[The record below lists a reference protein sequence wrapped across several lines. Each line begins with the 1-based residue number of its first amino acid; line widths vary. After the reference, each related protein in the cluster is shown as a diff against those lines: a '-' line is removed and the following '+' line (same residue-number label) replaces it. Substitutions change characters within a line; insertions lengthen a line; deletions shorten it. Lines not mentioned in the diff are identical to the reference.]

1 MKGSIRIG
9 GAVAMGIVIILGALH
24 VNATTAQ
31 PQEAQVV
38 VAVAPE
44 RTYIEATDS
53 DNDGIK
59 DWEESLGIKA
69 ITPPAPNNEAEGA
82 EPYEE
87 PTTFTG
93 KFSEAFFQDYLQGKI
108 NGQDFSDPSL
118 LVGNAVTAIEENTQS
133 KRRSRLELTI
143 VPATFEAMR
152 EYGNRIPEIVVKY
165 QTGGVN
171 EVTILKQAL
180 DTNDPAVLAKLAPI
194 REAYVGMINDM
205 LKMSV
210 PDSFVNEHLALL
222 NAYEAILTDIEAME
236 KAFDDPLYALAR
248 VRKYYDD
255 VTAMANSFKAMGEAL
270 GENGITYANDELGA
284 FFYLFDI

>member
-9 GAVAMGIVIILGALH
+9 GAVALGIIIVLGALH
-24 VNATTAQ
+24 VKATSV
-31 PQEAQVV
+31 PSQEAQVI
-38 VAVAPE
+38 VAVAPTRE
-44 RTYIEATDS
+44 YIEVTDS
-53 DNDGIK
+53 DSDGIK
-59 DWEESLGIKA
+59 DWEEGLGIKA
-69 ITPPAPNNEAEGA
+69 IPSPAPSDETENT

-108 NGQDFSDPSL
+108 DGQDFSDPSA
-118 LVGNAVTAIEENTQS
+118 LVGNAVSAIEENTRS
-133 KRRSRLELTI
+133 KRHSRLELTI

-165 QTGGVN
+165 QTGSVN

-180 DTNDPAVLAKLAPI
+180 DTNDATVLAGLVPI
-194 REAYVGMINDM
+194 HDAYTGMIADM
-205 LKMSV
+205 LRVNV
-210 PDSFVNEHLALL
+210 PDTFVNTHLSLL
-222 NAYEAILTDIEAME
+222 NAYEAILTDVEAMQ

-248 VRKYYDD
+248 VRKYGED
-255 VTAMANSFKAMGEAL
+255 VSSMANSFKVMGETL
-270 GENGITYANDELGA
+270 GGNGITYANDELGA